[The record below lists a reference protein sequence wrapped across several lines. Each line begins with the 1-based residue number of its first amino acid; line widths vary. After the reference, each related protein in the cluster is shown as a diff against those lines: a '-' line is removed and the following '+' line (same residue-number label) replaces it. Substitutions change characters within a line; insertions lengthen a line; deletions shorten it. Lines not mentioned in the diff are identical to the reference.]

1 MRICRRTGVYY
12 GGNGLPKFSYT
23 GTYEILDEGDRNWNV
38 KFLTSGTLILTRD
51 LLIDAFLVGGG
62 ASAAV
67 GGGSMAPGCG
77 GGGYTS
83 TYSGITLDRNTSYS
97 VVIGAGGAAV
107 TVSASEGNDG
117 GKTWIATEATYYAE
131 GGHKGLHALSTGK
144 VGGNGGSG
152 GGGYQ
157 GTGGTDGGDGLPTSG
172 WMGGYGQGTTTR
184 EFAEAAGTLYSEG
197 GTPGGGD
204 QASNT
209 GNGSG
214 YTVNS
219 SLIPSYTAGSGIC
232 IIRNHRAA

>member
-83 TYSGITLDRNTSYS
+83 TYFGITLDRNTSYS

-117 GKTWIATEATYYAE
+117 GKTWIAAEATYYAE

-157 GTGGTDGGDGLPTSG
+157 GTGGTDGGDGLPASG
-172 WMGGYGQGTTTR
+172 WMVVTDRGRPPGNLR
-184 EFAEAAGTLYSEG
+184 RRPERCIPKAE
-197 GTPGGGD
+197 
-204 QASNT
+204 
-209 GNGSG
+209 
-214 YTVNS
+214 
-219 SLIPSYTAGSGIC
+219 
-232 IIRNHRAA
+232 HRAAETRRQIRGMEAAIPLTAA